1 MGTRNSNRGFT
12 MTEMLIGM
20 AVGLVVLGASTQIF
34 KTALNGSWVTSQR
47 AELQQDF
54 RAASDLM
61 AKDISLAGAGLGD
74 IGIPL
79 PSGSGT
85 LPVYGCDQAAKCYIN
100 STAVAYP
107 QATAGNPV
115 LYGLIPGYQLGPKIN
130 GQQTD
135 ILTVAY
141 TDNNFLLNCYNV
153 SVTDSTHAT
162 FTLPSPLP
170 ATCVLPPNLT
180 TPQAVNDAVVG
191 LTPGDLVWLQ
201 VTKTTTSGGVTTS
214 VSGMAVGEVTAVTSG
229 GGTTY
234 TVTFAAADPLKMNQP
249 TANNSIGKVVGYS
262 ASNGTYRIL
271 VITYYIDTWNGIPR
285 LMRMVNGHTPVP
297 VAENTALLNFSYDLY
312 ANNTQYSNQT
322 DGGASL
328 GLSPKQITKV
338 NILHMTMRSQV
349 PGTSGYQGFDLQ
361 TSMGVRNLTFTNSY
375 PQ

>member
-1 MGTRNSNRGFT
+1 MGTKNSNRGFT

-20 AVGLVVLGASTQIF
+20 AVGLVVLGGAAQVFKSALSST
-34 KTALNGSWVTSQR
+34 WVTSQR

-54 RAASDLM
+54 RAASDLLT
-61 AKDISLAGAGLGD
+61 KDISLAGAGLGD

-100 STAVAYP
+100 NTAVAYP

-170 ATCVLPPNLT
+170 ATCVLPPNLV
-180 TPQAVNDAVVG
+180 TPQPVNDAVVG

-201 VTKTTTSGGVTTS
+201 VTKSTTSGGVTTS
-214 VSGMAVGEVTAVTSG
+214 VSGMAVGEVTNVISG
-229 GGTTY
+229 GANTY
-234 TVTFAAADPLKMNQP
+234 TVTFAAADVLKMNQP
-249 TANNSIGKVVGYS
+249 TANNSIGKIVGYS
-262 ASNGTYRIL
+262 ASNGAYRIL
-271 VITYYIDTWNGIPR
+271 VITYYIDTWNAIPR

-297 VAENTALLNFSYDLY
+297 VAENTSLLNFSYDLY
-312 ANNTQYSNQT
+312 ANNTQYSNQN
-322 DGGASL
+322 DGGASY
-328 GLSPKQITKV
+328 GFSPKLITKV
-338 NILHMTMRSQV
+338 NILHMTMRSQI